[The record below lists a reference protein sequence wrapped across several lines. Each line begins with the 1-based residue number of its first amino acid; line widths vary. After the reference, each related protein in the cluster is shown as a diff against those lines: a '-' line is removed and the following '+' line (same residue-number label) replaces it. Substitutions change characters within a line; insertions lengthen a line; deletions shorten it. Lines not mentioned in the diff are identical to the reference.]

1 MCDSNLRIKVRSS
14 GKIEEKMPTIRTYKL
29 LILILVQSAWNALL
43 SKVEYNILME
53 NLRSKSHHTK
63 AFLKRFFTRSIY
75 LRGPT
80 RSFNPF
86 VRQAKSNEIEVV
98 PKDFTSVCSGM
109 LRNPSDKCILDDAD
123 SELTNI
129 GPQNQLISPRSSSKL
144 SWSDIKSCDECS
156 VSFDA
161 LRPDSSR
168 SNTKI
173 RAKPIVRMSVCGH
186 VFHTACIKAW
196 MVSGGPNCPN
206 CRSSQQKLMLR
217 MRLATG

>member
-1 MCDSNLRIKVRSS
+1 
-14 GKIEEKMPTIRTYKL
+14 MPTIRTYKL

-156 VSFDA
+156 VCFDA

-173 RAKPIVRMSVCGH
+173 RANPSFECLSVVMYSTLHASKLGWFLEVQIVPTVVRASKNSC
-186 VFHTACIKAW
+186 FA
-196 MVSGGPNCPN
+196 
-206 CRSSQQKLMLR
+206 
-217 MRLATG
+217 